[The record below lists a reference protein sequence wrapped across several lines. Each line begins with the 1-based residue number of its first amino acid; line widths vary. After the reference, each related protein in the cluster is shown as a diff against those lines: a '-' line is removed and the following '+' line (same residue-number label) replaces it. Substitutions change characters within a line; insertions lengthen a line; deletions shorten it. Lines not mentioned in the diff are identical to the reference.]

1 MRRLVSVIR
10 LSGLLALS
18 ILPGVYPALAQDV
31 SLLETPVFIERIAS
45 GELPPVA
52 RRLPDEPSVA
62 EMETLGRHGGQ
73 MRLLM
78 GRAKDIRLLVVYGYA
93 RLVKYRPDLS
103 IQADILNEATGTL
116 AHGSAQL
123 IGSWP

>member
-1 MRRLVSVIR
+1 MRHLVSIVR

-18 ILPGVYPALAQDV
+18 ILLAVRPAMAQDIP
-31 SLLETPVFIERIAS
+31 LIETPVFVERVTS

-52 RRLPDEPSVA
+52 ERLPTEPSVA
-62 EMETLGRHGGQ
+62 EMETMGRHGGQ

-93 RLVKYRPDLS
+93 RLAKYRPDLS
-103 IQADILNEATGTL
+103 IQADILKDIVLGR
-116 AHGSAQL
+116 HCQ
-123 IGSWP
+123 

>member
-1 MRRLVSVIR
+1 MRRLVSIPG
-10 LSGLLALS
+10 LLGLLALS
-18 ILPGVYPALAQDV
+18 IILPGVRPATAQDV
-31 SLLETPVFIERIAS
+31 SLVETPVFVERVAS

-52 RRLPDEPSVA
+52 ERLPAEPSVA

-93 RLVKYRPDLS
+93 RLAKYV
-103 IQADILNEATGTL
+103 
-116 AHGSAQL
+116 L
-123 IGSWP
+123 I